1 MECPNCKEDVFP
13 GQFRCHK
20 CGKLVKTED
29 NKKKTTDKKSV
40 GKEK

>member
-1 MECPNCKEDVFP
+1 MKCPHCKEDLFP

-20 CGKLVKTED
+20 CGKISTED
-29 NKKKTTDKKSV
+29 KKKSTDKKSV